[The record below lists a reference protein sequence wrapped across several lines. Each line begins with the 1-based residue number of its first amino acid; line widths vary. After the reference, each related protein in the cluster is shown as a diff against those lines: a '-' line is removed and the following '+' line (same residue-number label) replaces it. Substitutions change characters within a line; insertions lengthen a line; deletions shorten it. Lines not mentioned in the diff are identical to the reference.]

1 MNIHAGRDLGLTA
14 SAGEELHAFAS
25 RLYPICRS
33 LTGEGVRQ
41 TLGMISQAVPL
52 SLTEIATGT
61 DVFDWAIPREW
72 NIRDAYIKNSQ
83 GERVVDFKRSNL
95 HVLGY
100 STPVNRRMTLA
111 ELRPHL
117 HTLPGQPDLIPYRTS
132 YYRDDWGFCLS
143 HAQAQSLPDGTY
155 DVVIDSELRDGNLV
169 YGEYLHQGDSSDEVL
184 LSAHACHPS
193 LANDNCSGLAVLAR
207 LAASLK
213 GRSTR
218 LSYRFLFAPGT
229 IGAIAWLSRNETNVH
244 RIKHGLVVA
253 GVGDPGR
260 ATYKRSRRGDAKID
274 RVLEH
279 VLAQPAFDGNIIDF
293 SPYGYD
299 ERQYGSPGFNLP
311 VGLLQRS
318 PFGTFPEYHTS
329 ADNLDFITPAA
340 LQNSYEILQSAIGI
354 LERDRVLLNL
364 SPKCEPQ
371 LGKRNAYAAIG
382 GANAEQSRMALL
394 WVLNQSDGTQSLFD
408 IATRAK
414 LPFEA
419 ICGAAAQLEEIGLV
433 RTAGPQDKI
442 AT

>member
-1 MNIHAGRDLGLTA
+1 MEYPRCLHQEQPGRARRRFQALQPARARLQHAGEPPHVAGRTA
-14 SAGEELHAFAS
+14 AAPAYAARSAGSHS
-25 RLYPICRS
+25 
-33 LTGEGVRQ
+33 
-41 TLGMISQAVPL
+41 
-52 SLTEIATGT
+52 
-61 DVFDWAIPREW
+61 
-72 NIRDAYIKNSQ
+72 
-83 GERVVDFKRSNL
+83 
-95 HVLGY
+95 
-100 STPVNRRMTLA
+100 
-111 ELRPHL
+111 
-117 HTLPGQPDLIPYRTS
+117 
-132 YYRDDWGFCLS
+132 LS
-143 HAQAQSLPDGTY
+143 HILLPRRLGFLSSHTQAQSLPDGTY

-229 IGAIAWLSRNETNVH
+229 IGAIAWLSRNEAHVH

-260 ATYKRSRRGDAKID
+260 PTYKRSRRGDAMID

-279 VLAQPAFDGNIIDF
+279 VLRQPAFDGNIIDF

-382 GANAEQSRMALL
+382 GSNAEQSRMALL

-414 LPFEA
+414 LA
-419 ICGAAAQLEEIGLV
+419 VRSRLRRRRATRRYRTGAYRRPA
-433 RTAGPQDKI
+433 RQDRNL
-442 AT
+442 TTTG